1 MKKIISLVSDLVI
14 ISNSSVLSVL
24 AAEYHEPIQND
35 DTSIVDTFFNS
46 LSDDD
51 KVLPMPDG
59 GYLYGGIVETNLD
72 DESEVYAVYDSE
84 LDPSAITV
92 KEAKKL
98 IEEDAKIPNKTPRQ
112 ATPPNVGSLYFVK
125 ANGYYFSDYF
135 TGKGWR
141 FSNYMFKPQDGTG
154 NYLRWTSQADSGR
167 VGNYNNAVSTYN
179 GTTQGTSVGA
189 NQTIWFN
196 GNSAGQIYYTYNP
209 AQGTRYLVE
218 NQV

>member
-1 MKKIISLVSDLVI
+1 MKKIISAVSLFMI
-14 ISNSSVLSVL
+14 MTSGSVLSVS
-24 AAEYHEPIQND
+24 AAEYHEPIYHD
-35 DTSIVDTFFNS
+35 DSSVVDTFFDS

-59 GYLYGGIVETNLD
+59 GYLYGGIIETSLT
-72 DESEVYAVYDSE
+72 DETDVYAVYDSE

-98 IEEDAKIPNKTPRQ
+98 IEEDSKVPNKTPRQ

-125 ANGYYFSDYF
+125 ANGNYISDCFS
-135 TGKGWR
+135 GKGWR

-154 NYLRWTSQADSGR
+154 NYLRWTSYVDSGR
-167 VGNYNNAVSTYN
+167 VGSYNNAVSTYN

-196 GNSAGQIYYTYNP
+196 GNNAGQIYYTYNP
-209 AQGTRYLVE
+209 AQNTRYLVE
-218 NQV
+218 NPV